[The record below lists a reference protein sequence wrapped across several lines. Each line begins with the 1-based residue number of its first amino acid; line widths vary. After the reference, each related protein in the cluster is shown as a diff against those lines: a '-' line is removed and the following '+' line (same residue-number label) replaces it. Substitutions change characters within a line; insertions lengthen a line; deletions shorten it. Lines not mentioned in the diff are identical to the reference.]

1 MPPTPPAISS
11 QRVTQSGTQTVAETL
26 AEQLRS
32 RIVDGVYVG
41 GQRLIE
47 ADILEEFD
55 VGRSAVREALKH
67 LEATGLVEI
76 RRQRGASVVRLTRDR
91 LVQLFEIRE
100 RLEGLAAYLA
110 AQVAHRSENLS
121 WLENQR
127 QIWLDDNLV
136 RNERDHMVKNVELHD
151 GIVQMS
157 ANQYLTDSLSRLQIP
172 AYRQRFVKVIN
183 DETRRK
189 SSAEHVEIIDAIY
202 SGDAERAERCMRYH
216 VRETAKLAASVAD

>member
-76 RRQRGASVVRLTRDR
+76 RR
-91 LVQLFEIRE
+91 
-100 RLEGLAAYLA
+100 
-110 AQVAHRSENLS
+110 
-121 WLENQR
+121 
-127 QIWLDDNLV
+127 
-136 RNERDHMVKNVELHD
+136 
-151 GIVQMS
+151 
-157 ANQYLTDSLSRLQIP
+157 
-172 AYRQRFVKVIN
+172 
-183 DETRRK
+183 
-189 SSAEHVEIIDAIY
+189 
-202 SGDAERAERCMRYH
+202 
-216 VRETAKLAASVAD
+216 

>member
-67 LEATGLVEI
+67 VEATGLVEI

>member
-183 DETRRK
+183 DEARRK

-202 SGDAERAERCMRYH
+202 SGDVERAERCMRYH

>member
-1 MPPTPPAISS
+1 M
-11 QRVTQSGTQTVAETL
+11 
-26 AEQLRS
+26 
-32 RIVDGVYVG
+32 
-41 GQRLIE
+41 
-47 ADILEEFD
+47 
-55 VGRSAVREALKH
+55 
-67 LEATGLVEI
+67 VEI

-183 DETRRK
+183 DEARRK

-202 SGDAERAERCMRYH
+202 SYWCRSNIYGFG
-216 VRETAKLAASVAD
+216 

>member
-1 MPPTPPAISS
+1 
-11 QRVTQSGTQTVAETL
+11 VTQSGTQTVAETL

-183 DETRRK
+183 DEARRK

>member
-121 WLENQR
+121 WLENQT

-183 DETRRK
+183 DEARRK

>member
-183 DETRRK
+183 DEARRK